1 MLAAGL
7 STDPDLGKHVL
18 DCWDAFLDVVT
29 DPATDLSR
37 PSRLAGWSGSDVCIH
52 LGSWD
57 DSDPLA
63 SIVASARDGAVG
75 QTAGMDARSVDAGNE
90 RLVLAHRG
98 ASQDEVVMALLRGR
112 EAIEE
117 FFDGPDDSAVGHLL
131 TRSSLGPLPV
141 RTILHAGTYELALH
155 ALDLKPCG
163 APRPSD
169 LLLDR
174 ALAALIDITG
184 GLSARL
190 SVVASVAAQTPDGG
204 WRFTSSPD
212 GWLTERVAAGPL
224 QGTGATASVTELLD
238 VSAGRANLAQ
248 LLLTRRLQVH
258 DLTSFMALAPVIN
271 EVPGIPGGATLRGA
285 IGGLGKVRRL
295 LRL

>member
-7 STDPDLGKHVL
+7 STDPLLGQHVL

-37 PSRLAGWSGSDVCIH
+37 PSRLAGWTGSDVCIH
-52 LGSWD
+52 LGTWD
-57 DSDPLA
+57 DSDALA
-63 SIVASARDGAVG
+63 SIVASAREGGD
-75 QTAGMDARSVDAGNE
+75 QAGSDARSVDAGNE
-90 RLVLAHRG
+90 ALVRAHRD
-98 ASQDEVVMALLRGR
+98 ASQDDVVLALLRGR
-112 EAIEE
+112 DALEE
-117 FFDGPDDSAVGHLL
+117 FFGGPEDAAVGQQL

-155 ALDLKPCG
+155 ALDLAPCG
-163 APRPSD
+163 APRPAD

-190 SVVASVAAQTPDGG
+190 DVEASVAAQTPDGG
-204 WRFTSSPD
+204 WRFTSSSG
-212 GWLTERVAAGPL
+212 GWRTERVAAGPL
-224 QGTGATASVTELLD
+224 TGTGATATVTDLLD

-271 EVPGIPGGATLRGA
+271 EVPGIPGGAALRGA